1 MIRPPAIWHDPRAA
15 SAAEFALVLPLLL
28 LLLLGMIDAGRF
40 MWEYNQAEKATQMGV
55 RYAVTTDVV
64 APGLNSYS
72 FAIDGGVIAGEPVP
86 VSSFER
92 ATCNDTAC
100 TCVAASGNFCG
111 SIGYDGAAFQAIVQ
125 RMKAMYPVIADD
137 NVIVE
142 YRNVGLGFSGDPS
155 GSDVAA
161 MVTVRLTG
169 LTFQPLAGMFFGAGV
184 TMPDFRAALTLEDG
198 AGTVAN

>member
-1 MIRPPAIWHDPRAA
+1 MTRLMRLVTDRRAA

-55 RYAVTTDVV
+55 RYAVATDTV

-72 FAIDGGVIAGEPVP
+72 FAVDGGIIAGEPVP
-86 VSSFER
+86 ASSFTS
-92 ATCNDTAC
+92 ATCDDTAC
-100 TCVAASGNFCG
+100 TCVAASGNFCS
-111 SIGYDGAAFQAIVQ
+111 SIGYDGAAFQNIVA
-125 RMKAMYPVIADD
+125 RMQAMYPVIDTD
-137 NVIVE
+137 NVTVE

-169 LTFQPLAGMFFGAGV
+169 MTFQPLAGMFFGAGV